1 MMQTDPVA
9 ESGTVSADRPRM
21 PVRPGSQVVARHVLV
36 PFILTFIS
44 SRVLVFLIV
53 ARRVPDLYL
62 HLGGTHI
69 HHLNYGIFLLAA
81 VGAYLLLA
89 RPNARILRGVA
100 AVYGVGLALTF
111 DEFDLWFHL
120 GGSYWQR
127 ASFDAVVVIGGL
139 LGLVAPTWHHF
150 RPHHWATAVLLLV
163 AVSIFGV
170 ALVDSFDY
178 ADQLLLRIQI
188 IEQSQPRC
196 AEVTGAISVCG
207 ESPRRLAS
215 SRFATSTSMRYVAVA
230 GIRNMKYEAGS
241 LVNPKSAA
249 MGIAGSTMPTAT
261 IASVVIVS
269 HRLGRLRNGLPI
281 VRITKRTSVCVASD
295 STNHPVWNKGSLA

>member
-21 PVRPGSQVVARHVLV
+21 PVRPGSQVVAQHILV

-150 RPHHWATAVLLLV
+150 RPHHWPTAVLLLV

-188 IEQSQPRC
+188 IEQSQP
-196 AEVTGAISVCG
+196 
-207 ESPRRLAS
+207 P
-215 SRFATSTSMRYVAVA
+215 
-230 GIRNMKYEAGS
+230 
-241 LVNPKSAA
+241 
-249 MGIAGSTMPTAT
+249 
-261 IASVVIVS
+261 
-269 HRLGRLRNGLPI
+269 LR
-281 VRITKRTSVCVASD
+281 
-295 STNHPVWNKGSLA
+295 